1 MAQEAAKTMK
11 ALLCTVF
18 GPPKDSLSFVN
29 KPIPTIPN
37 DKPFSVLV
45 KILYASLN
53 PVDYKIVTGSF
64 GPVSPRKPPFIP
76 GKDYS
81 GIVVAKGSQSPFEI
95 GDFVYGNDWATFAEY
110 TVVSG
115 RNIHK
120 IPKTLSPLQAAS
132 VPLVAQT
139 SYQVLVDKMHLQKT
153 DKVLILGGST
163 AVGIW
168 GIQIAKHVI
177 GCSEV
182 IVTSSQ
188 VELCTSLGADRV
200 INYREEKWTEV
211 LKDYGVD
218 AIYDCVGGLESW
230 QLCQSQGVIKKDG
243 RYITL
248 VGDTTHGG
256 QFSVKSIM
264 GIGLSMVN
272 RKFWNAVGSGPSY
285 AAFLTDSTKSLPELT
300 AAIESGKLKP
310 VLDKESPFAFDDWL
324 SMFNKSMA
332 HKARGK
338 LVIKIGDEEIERKV
352 DNDEEKEENK
362 PVSKEVVEEA
372 IVDTIVDDNQ
382 DKDKEVKASEKEE
395 DSPKGDNDDDAK
407 AD

>member
-1 MAQEAAKTMK
+1 MAKEAPKTMK
-11 ALLCTVF
+11 ALFCTVV
-18 GPPKDSLSFVN
+18 GPVPTDVLGFVN
-29 KPIPTIPN
+29 KPIPTVPI
-37 DKPFSVLV
+37 DKPDSVLV

-53 PVDYKIVTGSF
+53 PVDYKILTGDM
-64 GPVSPRKPPFIP
+64 GLISPRNPPMTT
-76 GKDYS
+76 GKDFS
-81 GIVVAKGSQSPFEI
+81 GIVVAKGKQSPFQI
-95 GDFVYGNDWATFAEY
+95 GDFVYGNGWETFAEY
-110 TVVSG
+110 AVIDG
-115 RNIHK
+115 HAMHK
-120 IPKTLSPLQAAS
+120 APKTLSPLQAAA

-139 SYQVLVDKMHLQKT
+139 SYQALLKMDLHKT
-153 DKVLILGGST
+153 DKLLILGGST
-163 AVGIW
+163 SVGLMA
-168 GIQIAKHVI
+168 IQIAKNLI
-177 GCSEV
+177 ECSEV

-218 AIYDCVGGLESW
+218 AIYDCVGGIESW
-230 QLCQSQGVIKKDG
+230 ELCQSQGVIKKDG
-243 RYITL
+243 HYVT
-248 VGDTTHGG
+248 VNGDKTHGG
-256 QFSVKSIM
+256 LITVKSLVGAGMSIM
-264 GIGLSMVN
+264 N

-285 AAFLTDSTKSLPELT
+285 DAIVCDSTKSLPEIT
-300 AAIESGKLKP
+300 AAIENGKVKP
-310 VLDKESPFAFDDWL
+310 VLDKDSPFAFDDWL

-395 DSPKGDNDDDAK
+395 DSPKGDDVSKTD
-407 AD
+407 